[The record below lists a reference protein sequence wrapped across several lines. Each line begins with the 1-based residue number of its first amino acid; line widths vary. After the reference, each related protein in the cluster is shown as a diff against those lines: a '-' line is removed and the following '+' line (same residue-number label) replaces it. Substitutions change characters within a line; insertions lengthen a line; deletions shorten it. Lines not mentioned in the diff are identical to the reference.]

1 MILFIDSKTSAE
13 LHVQPGGKILIASL
27 GGEIASHES
36 LKRELQHSGS
46 SKIEYWG
53 DLMEATDFVRRNN
66 VTKLYI
72 EPAFFLNLYHNQSHC
87 VNL

>member
-1 MILFIDSKTSAE
+1 MILFRESKTSAE
-13 LHVQPGGKILIASL
+13 LHAQPGGKILIASL
-27 GGEIASHES
+27 GEEMASHES

-53 DLMEATDFVRRNN
+53 DLMETTDFVGGNN
-66 VTKLYI
+66 ITKLYI
-72 EPAFFLNLYHNQSHC
+72 QPAFFLNLYHNQCHC

>member
-1 MILFIDSKTSAE
+1 MVNLLIGVIKIRAGNMILFIDSKTSAE

-46 SKIEYWG
+46 SKIEY
-53 DLMEATDFVRRNN
+53 
-66 VTKLYI
+66 
-72 EPAFFLNLYHNQSHC
+72 
-87 VNL
+87 